1 MKRLS
6 LIAGTGMLV
15 VILAGCG
22 PRKATKETLSQIEEC
37 RKAEQAAN
45 QKIEELN
52 AQIKQLQSE
61 DLDSKIQALEHE
73 RDSLKNYLNLL
84 EQGY

>member
-1 MKRLS
+1 MKKLS
-6 LIAGTGMLV
+6 LMAGVGILA

-22 PRKATKETLSQIEEC
+22 PKKATKETLSQIEEC
-37 RKAEQAAN
+37 RKAEQAAQ

-52 AQIKQLQSE
+52 AQIQQLQSE
-61 DLDSKIQALEHE
+61 DLDSKIQALESE

>member
-1 MKRLS
+1 MKKLS
-6 LIAGTGMLV
+6 LLAGVGILA

-22 PRKATKETLSQIEEC
+22 PKKATKETLSQIEEC
-37 RKAEQAAN
+37 RKAEQAAS

-52 AQIKQLQSE
+52 AQINQLKSE
-61 DLDSKIQALEHE
+61 NLDSKIEALQQE
-73 RDSLKNYLNLL
+73 RDSLKNYLQLL

>member
-6 LIAGTGMLV
+6 LIGGVGILV
-15 VILAGCG
+15 AILAGCG
-22 PRKATKETLSQIEEC
+22 PKKATKETLSQIEEC
-37 RKAEQAAN
+37 RKAEQAAS

-52 AQIKQLQSE
+52 AQINQLESE
-61 DLDSKIQALEHE
+61 NLDAKIEALQKE
-73 RDSLKNYLNLL
+73 RDSLKNYLELL

>member
-1 MKRLS
+1 MKKLS
-6 LIAGTGMLV
+6 LMAGVGILA

-22 PRKATKETLSQIEEC
+22 PKKATKETLSQIEEC
-37 RKAEQAAN
+37 RKAEQAAQ

-52 AQIKQLQSE
+52 AQIQELKS
-61 DLDSKIQALEHE
+61 DNLDSKIQALQHE

>member
-1 MKRLS
+1 MKKLS
-6 LIAGTGMLV
+6 LLAGVGILA

-22 PRKATKETLSQIEEC
+22 PKKATKETLSQIEEC
-37 RKAEQAAN
+37 RKAEQAAS
-45 QKIEELN
+45 QKIDELN

-61 DLDSKIQALEHE
+61 DLDSKIQALQHE
-73 RDSLKNYLNLL
+73 RDSLKNYLELL

>member
-1 MKRLS
+1 MKKLS
-6 LIAGTGMLV
+6 LVATVGVLA

-22 PRKATKETLSQIEEC
+22 PKKATKETLSQIEEC
-37 RKAEQAAN
+37 RKAEQSAN

-52 AQIKQLQSE
+52 AQIQQLQSN
-61 DLDSKIQALEHE
+61 DLDSKIKALQSE
-73 RDSLKNYLNLL
+73 RDSLKNYLNIL

>member
-6 LIAGTGMLV
+6 LLAGVGILA

-22 PRKATKETLSQIEEC
+22 PKKATKETLSQIEEC
-37 RKAEQAAN
+37 RKAEQAAS
-45 QKIEELN
+45 QKIDELN
-52 AQIKQLQSE
+52 AQIRQLQSQ
-61 DLDSKIQALEHE
+61 DLDSKIQALQHE
-73 RDSLKNYLNLL
+73 RDSLKNYLELL

>member
-1 MKRLS
+1 MKKLS
-6 LIAGTGMLV
+6 LMAGVGILA
-15 VILAGCG
+15 VILTGCG
-22 PRKATKETLSQIEEC
+22 PKKATKETLSQIEEC
-37 RKAEQAAN
+37 RKAEQAAQ

-52 AQIKQLQSE
+52 AQIQELKS
-61 DLDSKIQALEHE
+61 DNLDGKIQALQHE